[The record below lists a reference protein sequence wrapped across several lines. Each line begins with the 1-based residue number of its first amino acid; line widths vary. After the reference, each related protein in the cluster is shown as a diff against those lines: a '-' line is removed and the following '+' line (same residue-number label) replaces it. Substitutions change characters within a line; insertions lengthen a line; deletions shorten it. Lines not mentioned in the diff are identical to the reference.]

1 MSKRDTFVLKA
12 SYFSAF
18 RHKLNFEQ
26 KGRLLEAIYAYHLGE
41 DYQSLLNDAAVD
53 MAFSFIQEFAEM
65 CKRNYDEISQKNS
78 VNASK
83 RWQKDTKDATASDRI
98 QSHNSDAKRCLTDTD
113 TDTNSD
119 TDSLLKRECIEKKV
133 AKASTTS
140 SKKSSLINE
149 WLLTLPPIWAEL
161 MRFWL
166 KYKQER
172 GESYKGLQGPKAAL
186 KNLQEFSNNDPAKAK
201 AVIDQ
206 SIANNWAGLF
216 NLKNDKNNGTD
227 KKPFGQSYADRIIV
241 PNREIFKTEQGT
253 I

>member
-41 DYQSLLNDAAVD
+41 DYQPLLNDAAVD

-78 VNASK
+78 ANASK

-98 QSHNSDAKRCLTDTD
+98 QSHNSDAKQCLTD

-119 TDSLLKRECIEKKV
+119 TDSLLKRESVEKKV
-133 AKASTTS
+133 ADAPTRTRFVKPSIDEVRAYAKDMGYSGFSAGRFQAYYESNGWKVGRNPMKDWRAAVRNWHAKDKAENHPLAGA
-140 SKKSSLINE
+140 SKDYIARISV
-149 WLLTLPPIWAEL
+149 P
-161 MRFWL
+161 
-166 KYKQER
+166 
-172 GESYKGLQGPKAAL
+172 
-186 KNLQEFSNNDPAKAK
+186 DPNTY
-201 AVIDQ
+201 D
-206 SIANNWAGLF
+206 N
-216 NLKNDKNNGTD
+216 
-227 KKPFGQSYADRIIV
+227 
-241 PNREIFKTEQGT
+241 EQGAL
-253 I
+253 

>member
-1 MSKRDTFVLKA
+1 MSKSMVFYTDWF
-12 SYFSAF
+12 
-18 RHKLNFEQ
+18 
-26 KGRLLEAIYAYHLGE
+26 
-41 DYQSLLNDAAVD
+41 DAAEQLESPQEQLD
-53 MAFSFIQEFAEM
+53 FIKGILNYGLREIVADSDCTLPARLGYNI
-65 CKRNYDEISQKNS
+65 CKGS
-78 VNASK
+78 V
-83 RWQKDTKDATASDRI
+83 
-98 QSHNSDAKRCLTDTD
+98 
-113 TDTNSD
+113 DTNQK
-119 TDSLLKRECIEKKV
+119 KRDGGALGGAPKGNANAKKVENNQPMVETKQPMVESKQPTINVNDNVNDNVKVNDNVRVKEV
-133 AKASTTS
+133 AKASATS

-149 WLLTLPPIWAEL
+149 WLLTLSPIWAEL

>member
-1 MSKRDTFVLKA
+1 MSRNFTFFQSFGEAAMMMPDDERLAFYDAIVRFAILEEEPTDLPGSAKLVFAAIRPIVANSVRDTLNGSQGGRPRKTPLETPLKTPTKTPLKT
-12 SYFSAF
+12 STKKPDENLMYS
-18 RHKLNFEQ
+18 NVE
-26 KGRLLEAIYAYHLGE
+26 ECNVNVGE
-41 DYQSLLNDAAVD
+41 D
-53 MAFSFIQEFAEM
+53 
-65 CKRNYDEISQKNS
+65 
-78 VNASK
+78 
-83 RWQKDTKDATASDRI
+83 
-98 QSHNSDAKRCLTDTD
+98 
-113 TDTNSD
+113 
-119 TDSLLKRECIEKKV
+119 KKV
-133 AKASTTS
+133 AKASATS

-149 WLLTLPPIWAEL
+149 WLLTLPPVWAEL

-216 NLKNDKNNGTD
+216 NLKNEKSNGTD